1 MFKKYKSRL
10 KIMSKRNII
19 KIFYKKKLRCHSTTS
34 GHDYKVTLT

>member
-19 KIFYKKKLRCHSTTS
+19 KIFYKKKSYAAIQRPLATTT
-34 GHDYKVTLT
+34 K